1 MTRIAKV
8 EPVSKQQD
16 NSIIVSGWRV
26 VDVTLADAPH
36 EISQH
41 ETEPEAIEAARRFE
55 AESSQEPGSQ
65 PDDTQDY
72 DASDAQAGKRFPS

>member
-8 EPVSKQQD
+8 EPISKKQE
-16 NSIIVSGWRV
+16 NKLIISGWRV
-26 VDVTLADAPH
+26 VDVTVSNAPK

-41 ETEPEAIEAARRFE
+41 ESEPQAIEAARRFE
-55 AESSQEPGSQ
+55 AETSHELGSE

-72 DASDAQAGKRFPS
+72 DASDEQAGKRDFT